1 MGRGISIV
9 GYTHLVV
16 DTMSISRFQALCIV
30 LFSMLLPFSVF
41 AVQDY
46 RLVVQFKDGLP
57 TRTVVASN
65 GLQQKPVDFTKVNQ
79 SLGLLSSIHRVNL
92 VGLRQFQNHSMVV
105 SAKGVTD
112 IQQVIQRLQSDPAV
126 ASVQIDR
133 RIKVHAQSPL
143 VGVLNSLDLSL
154 RPRFW
159 HHRTIDSQPASAN
172 SESLWLNYHGTSK
185 TVVAVLDTGVLF
197 NHPALQGH
205 VLPGYDFVSD
215 SFLGNDGQSAGTSGD
230 RDADPS
236 DPGDGV
242 TPDALLQDPDCL
254 QVSDSSWHGTFTAA
268 MIAGN
273 PNPSEGFFPVGWN
286 NLVLPVRVLGR
297 CGGFSTDLADG
308 IRWAAGIDVPG
319 VPTNP
324 NPARVLNL
332 SLGAN
337 GACVGGI
344 EGDAVLAARGAG
356 AIVVVA
362 AGNDGGVV
370 DSPADCPGAFGV
382 AALDQQGFKAY
393 YSNFGSV
400 IDISA
405 PGGDGAFPIWSA
417 GNAGLAGPGLN
428 TYRSKIGSSFASP
441 LVAAAAAQVLAF
453 RPNSTVDEVE
463 QDLKSSARPF
473 LSLRGTQCASGT
485 TLNVECRC
493 TTSTCGA
500 GMLDISRAVL
510 ARGVVATT
518 NLFSNSGNVLT
529 PGGSKV
535 FSAEGSQTSS
545 TSLDSSV
552 AFRIGNVVRSS
563 GSSASPTLSVS
574 GLKATVSAPAGVTG
588 FELIA
593 KGSAGPESSAL
604 ITVAQSQTVAPTL
617 VFALLDPVLTGAVVG
632 GTLPVSAGDPSAEG
646 VPGGTTPQ
654 AGNSSSG
661 GGGGGAL
668 SLFGLLGLA
677 LSLFALRRISQ

>member
-1 MGRGISIV
+1 
-9 GYTHLVV
+9 
-16 DTMSISRFQALCIV
+16 MSNRRFQSLCYSLIALLMPFIV
-30 LFSMLLPFSVF
+30 QVDVAAAAP
-41 AVQDY
+41 QDY

-57 TRTVVASN
+57 TRTSAASSGGN
-65 GLQQKPVDFTKVNQ
+65 QRFVDFSKVNQ
-79 SLGLLSSIHRVNL
+79 TLGQLSTIHKTQLTGV
-92 VGLRQFQNHSMVV
+92 RQFQNHSMVV
-105 SAKGVTD
+105 KAQGVD
-112 IQQVIQRLQSDPAV
+112 DVQQLIQRLQSDPAV
-126 ASVQIDR
+126 ASVQIDK
-133 RIKVHAQSPL
+133 RIRVHAQSPL
-143 VGVLNSLDLSL
+143 VGVLNSLDFSL

-159 HHRTIDSQPASAN
+159 HHRTLDSQPASAN
-172 SESLWLNYHGTSK
+172 TESMWLNYHGTSR

-205 VLPGYDFVSD
+205 LLPGYDFVSD
-215 SFLGNDGQSAGTSGD
+215 PFLGNDGQSAGTSGD
-230 RDADPS
+230 RDSDPS

-254 QVSDSSWHGTFTAA
+254 QVSESSWHGTFTSA

-273 PNPSEGFFPVGWN
+273 ANPSEGYFPVGWN
-286 NLVLPVRVLGR
+286 SLILPVRVLGR
-297 CGGFSTDLADG
+297 CGGFSTDLADA
-308 IRWAAGIDVPG
+308 IRWAAGIDVAG
-319 VPTNP
+319 VPANP

-332 SLGAN
+332 SLGSN

-344 EGDAVLAARGAG
+344 EGDAVSAARSAG

-362 AGNDGGVV
+362 AGNDGGPV

-393 YSNFGSV
+393 YSNFGPL
-400 IDISA
+400 IDLSA

-417 GNAGLAGPGLN
+417 GNAGLSGPGLN

-441 LVAAAAAQVLAF
+441 LVASAAAQILAF
-453 RPNSTVDEVE
+453 RPNSTVDEIE

-473 LSLRGTQCASGT
+473 LNLRGTQCVSGS
-485 TLNVECRC
+485 TLNVQCRC
-493 TTSTCGA
+493 TTTTCGA

-510 ARGVVATT
+510 ARGAVATT

-535 FSAEGSQTSS
+535 FSAEGSQTVS
-545 TSLDSSV
+545 TSLDASV
-552 AFRIGNVVRSS
+552 AFRIGNVVRTS

-574 GLKATVSAPAGVTG
+574 GLKATVTAPNGVTG

-604 ITVAQSQTVAPTL
+604 VTVAQAQTVAPTL
-617 VFALLDPVLTGAVVG
+617 VFALLDPILSGSVVG
-632 GTLPVSAGDPSAEG
+632 GTLPVSGADPTAVG
-646 VPGGTTPQ
+646 TPGGTTPQ

-661 GGGGGAL
+661 GGGGGGAL
-668 SLFGLLGLA
+668 GLFGFVGLLFV
-677 LSLFALRRISQ
+677 LFAYRRLNSRCVSQL

>member
-1 MGRGISIV
+1 
-9 GYTHLVV
+9 
-16 DTMSISRFQALCIV
+16 MSYSRFRNFLLTLIV
-30 LFSMLLPFSVF
+30 LWTPLGVF
-41 AVQDY
+41 AAQDY

-57 TRTVVASN
+57 THLTSDAAGTKRK
-65 GLQQKPVDFTKVNQ
+65 LVDFLKVNQ
-79 SLGLLSSIHRVNL
+79 TLAVLSSVHKVNL
-92 VGLRQFQNHSMVV
+92 TGIRQFQDKSMVV
-105 SAKGVTD
+105 KASGVD
-112 IQQVIQRLQSDPAV
+112 DVQQLIQRLQSDPSV
-126 ASVQIDR
+126 ASVQMDR
-133 RIKVHAQSPL
+133 RIRIHAQSPL
-143 VGVLNSLDLSL
+143 VGTLNSLDLSL

-172 SESLWLNYHGTSK
+172 TESMWLNYHGTSK
-185 TVVAVLDTGVLF
+185 VVVAVLDTGVLF

-273 PNPSEGFFPVGWN
+273 ANPAEGYFPVSWN
-286 NLVLPVRVLGR
+286 GVILPVRVLGR

-319 VPTNP
+319 VPSNP
-324 NPARVLNL
+324 NPAKVLNL
-332 SLGAN
+332 SLGSN

-356 AIVVVA
+356 AVVVVA
-362 AGNDGGVV
+362 AGNDGGPV

-382 AALDQQGFKAY
+382 AALDQEGFKAY
-393 YSNFGSV
+393 YSNFGPF
-400 IDISA
+400 IDVSA
-405 PGGDGAFPIWSA
+405 PGGDAAFPIWSA
-417 GNAGLAGPGLN
+417 GNAGLSGPGLN

-441 LVAAAAAQVLAF
+441 LVAGAVAQILAF
-453 RPNSTVDEVE
+453 RPNSTVDELE
-463 QDLKSSARPF
+463 QDIKSSARPF
-473 LSLRGTQCASGT
+473 LSLRGSQCVSGS

-500 GMLDISRAVL
+500 GMLDISRAIF
-510 ARGVVATT
+510 ARGVVATS
-518 NLFSNSGNVLT
+518 NLFSNNGNVLN

-535 FSAEGSQTSS
+535 FSAEGSQSSS
-545 TSLDSSV
+545 TSLDSNV
-552 AFRIGNVVRSS
+552 TFRIGAVLRAN
-563 GSSASPTLSVS
+563 GSNASPTLSVS
-574 GLKATVSAPAGVTG
+574 GLKATVSAPVGVTG

-593 KGSAGPESSAL
+593 KGVAGPESSAL

-617 VFALLDPVLTGAVVG
+617 VFALLDPILSGTVVG
-632 GTLPVSAGDPSAEG
+632 GTLPIATQDPTAEG
-646 VPGGTTPQ
+646 SPGGATPQ
-654 AGNSSSG
+654 SGNSGSG
-661 GGGGGAL
+661 GGGGGSL
-668 SLFGLLGLA
+668 SLLGLFGLILTLC
-677 LSLFALRRISQ
+677 ALRQSQRRI

>member
-1 MGRGISIV
+1 MLKSSF
-9 GYTHLVV
+9 H
-16 DTMSISRFQALCIV
+16 ALCII
-30 LFSMLLPFSVF
+30 LSMLLMPLGAS
-41 AVQDY
+41 AAQDY
-46 RLVVQFKDGLP
+46 RLVLKFKEGLP
-57 TRTVVASN
+57 TRTVALAN
-65 GLQQKPVDFTKVNQ
+65 GQNQQPVDFLKLNQ
-79 SLGLLSSIHRVNL
+79 VLGQLSSIHRTPL
-92 VGLRQFQNHSMVV
+92 SSIRQFQNHSVV
-105 SAKGVTD
+105 VKAQGVED
-112 IQQVIQRLQSDPAV
+112 VQQLIQRLQSDPSIS
-126 ASVQIDR
+126 SVHIDR

-159 HHRTIDSQPASAN
+159 HHRTIESQPASAN
-172 SESLWLNYHGTSK
+172 TESMWLNFHGTST

-215 SFLGNDGQSAGTSGD
+215 SFLANDGQSAGFNGD

-242 TPDALLQDPDCL
+242 TPDALLQDPACL
-254 QVSDSSWHGTFTAA
+254 QVSESSWHGTFTAA

-273 PNPSEGFFPVGWN
+273 PNPGEGYFPVGWN
-286 NLVLPVRVLGR
+286 SVIVPVRVLGR

-308 IRWAAGIDVPG
+308 IRWAAGLEVPG

-337 GACVGGI
+337 GACVAGI
-344 EGDAVLAARGAG
+344 EGDAVAAARNAG

-362 AGNDGGVV
+362 AGNDGGPV

-382 AALDQQGFKAY
+382 AATDQEGFKAF
-393 YSNFGSV
+393 YSNFGPF
-400 IDISA
+400 IDITA
-405 PGGDGAFPIWSA
+405 PGGDSAFPVWSA
-417 GNAGLAGPGLN
+417 GNAGLAGPSLN

-441 LVAAAAAQVLAF
+441 MVAAAAAQVLAF
-453 RPNSTVDEVE
+453 RPNSTVDDLE

-473 LSLRGTQCASGT
+473 LNLRGTQCVAGT

-500 GMLDISRAVL
+500 GMLDISRAVF
-510 ARGVVATT
+510 ARGVVATA
-518 NLFSNSGNVLT
+518 NLFSNTGNVLT

-535 FSAEGSQTSS
+535 FSAEGSQTAS
-545 TSLDSSV
+545 TSLDNSV
-552 AFRIGNVVRSS
+552 TFRIGTVARAS
-563 GSSASPTLSVS
+563 GASASPTLSVS
-574 GLKATVSAPAGVTG
+574 GLRATVTAPAGVNG

-593 KGSAGPESSAL
+593 RGASGVESSAL
-604 ITVAQSQTVAPTL
+604 VTVAQSQTVAPTL
-617 VFALLDPVLTGAVVG
+617 VFALLDPILSGSIVG
-632 GTLPVSAGDPSAEG
+632 GTLPIGTTGPIAEPST
-646 VPGGTTPQ
+646 GGTTPQ
-654 AGNSSSG
+654 AGTSAAG
-661 GGGGGAL
+661 GGGGG
-668 SLFGLLGLA
+668 SFGLLGLLGLVA
-677 LSLFALRRISQ
+677 LFSVFLKPTKA

>member
-1 MGRGISIV
+1 
-9 GYTHLVV
+9 
-16 DTMSISRFQALCIV
+16 MSNRCFQTLCLTLLAL
-30 LFSMLLPFSVF
+30 LLPLSTS
-41 AVQDY
+41 AAQDY
-46 RLVVQFKDGLP
+46 RLVVKFKDGLP
-57 TRTVVASN
+57 TRAVAAAN
-65 GLQQKPVDFTKVNQ
+65 GQKQRLVDFSKV
-79 SLGLLSSIHRVNL
+79 SRTLGQLSNIHRTQL
-92 VGLRQFQNHSMVV
+92 TGIRQFQDHSMVV
-105 SAKGVTD
+105 KAQGVD
-112 IQQVIQRLQSDPAV
+112 DVQQLIQRLQSDPAV
-126 ASVQIDR
+126 SLVQIDR
-133 RIKVHAQSPL
+133 RIRVNAQSPL

-159 HHRTIDSQPASAN
+159 HHRTLDSQPASAN
-172 SESLWLNYHGTSK
+172 TESMWLNYHGTSK

-205 VLPGYDFVSD
+205 LLPGYDFVSD
-215 SFLGNDGQSAGTSGD
+215 SFLGNDGQSAGTNGD

-273 PNPSEGFFPVGWN
+273 PNLSEGYFPVGWN
-286 NLVLPVRVLGR
+286 SLVLPVRVLGR

-319 VPTNP
+319 APSNP

-337 GACVGGI
+337 GACVAGI
-344 EGDAVLAARGAG
+344 EGDAVAAARGAG

-362 AGNDGGVV
+362 AGNDGGPV

-382 AALDQQGFKAY
+382 AAIDQEGFKAF
-393 YSNFGSV
+393 YSNFGPV

-417 GNAGLAGPGLN
+417 GNSGLAGPGLN
-428 TYRSKIGSSFASP
+428 TYRSKIGSSFSSP

-453 RPNSTVDEVE
+453 RPNSTVDDLE

-473 LSLRGTQCASGT
+473 LSLRGTQCVSGS

-493 TTSTCGA
+493 TTTTCGA

-518 NLFSNSGNVLT
+518 NLFSNTGNVLT

-535 FSAEGSQTSS
+535 FSAEGSQTAS
-545 TSLDSSV
+545 TSLDTSV
-552 AFRIGNVVRSS
+552 TFRIGTIARTA
-563 GSSASPTLSVS
+563 GSTASPTLAVS
-574 GLKATVSAPAGVTG
+574 GLKATVSAPVGVTG

-604 ITVAQSQTVAPTL
+604 VTVAQSQTVAPTL
-617 VFALLDPVLTGAVVG
+617 VFALLDPILSGSVVG
-632 GTLPVSAGDPSAEG
+632 GTLPVVTADPNAGNSS
-646 VPGGTTPQ
+646 GGTTPQ
-654 AGNSSSG
+654 AGTAASG

-668 SLFGLLGLA
+668 GLLGL
-677 LSLFALRRISQ
+677 LGLFVLLIKSRPTSLKHLEV